1 MDSRH
6 ILSLVNDA
14 AARAERLHQG
24 EAGEIRIG
32 FTSSA
37 PFIRAVS
44 HTFSLFRQSYPG
56 VHMQT
61 REMNTREQIAPLN
74 EGVLDIGLLRNTPLP
89 DTLNREVILHEPLMA
104 MIPREHR
111 LAQKPVVSL
120 TELAEEPFVFFDPHV
135 GTGLYDDI
143 LGLMRRYNLSP
154 TITQEFGVSPASSSV
169 SLSISTA
176 MLAIGLLFTGPLSD
190 AIGRKPVMVTALL
203 LASCCTLLSTMMTSW
218 HGILIMRALIGL
230 SLSGVAAVGMTYLS
244 EEIHP
249 SFVAFS
255 MGLYISGNSIGG
267 MSGRLLSGVMTDF
280 FNWRIALAAIGCFAL
295 ASALMFWKILPA
307 SQHFR
312 PTSLRPKT
320 LFINFRLH
328 WRDRGLPLLF
338 AEGFLLMGAFVT
350 LFNYIG
356 YRLMLSP
363 WELSQAVVGLLSV
376 AYLTGTWS
384 SPKAGAMTSR
394 YGRGP
399 VMLFSTAVM
408 LGGLLLTLF
417 TSLWLIFAGML
428 LFSAGF
434 FAAHSVA
441 SSWIGPRAR
450 RAKGQASSLYLFSYY
465 LGSSIA
471 GTLGGVFWH
480 SYGWNGVGGFIALM
494 LVLAILVGTR
504 LHHRLHA

>member
-1 MDSRH
+1 MSRTTT
-6 ILSLVNDA
+6 VDTA
-14 AARAERLHQG
+14 P
-24 EAGEIRIG
+24 
-32 FTSSA
+32 TSD
-37 PFIRAVS
+37 VD
-44 HTFSLFRQSYPG
+44 
-56 VHMQT
+56 
-61 REMNTREQIAPLN
+61 EQIVTPPDGFIKRGTSPFMRVTLALFSAGLATFALLYCVQPILP
-74 EGVLDIGLLRNTPLP
+74 VLS
-89 DTLNREVILHEPLMA
+89 H
-104 MIPREHR
+104 
-111 LAQKPVVSL
+111 
-120 TELAEEPFVFFDPHV
+120 
-135 GTGLYDDI
+135 
-143 LGLMRRYNLSP
+143 
-154 TITQEFGVSPASSSV
+154 EFGVSPASSSI

-267 MSGRLLSGVMTDF
+267 MSGRLISGVFTDF

-295 ASALMFWKILPA
+295 ASALMFWKILPE
-307 SQHFR
+307 SRHFR

-338 AEGFLLMGAFVT
+338 AEGFLLMGSFVT
-350 LFNYIG
+350 
-356 YRLMLSP
+356 
-363 WELSQAVVGLLSV
+363 
-376 AYLTGTWS
+376 T
-384 SPKAGAMTSR
+384 R

-399 VMLFSTAVM
+399 VMLFSTGVM
-408 LGGLLLTLF
+408 LFGLIMTLF

-441 SSWIGPRAR
+441 SSWIGPRAK

-494 LVLAILVGTR
+494 LVLALLVGAR

>member
-1 MDSRH
+1 MSRTT
-6 ILSLVNDA
+6 ILDDA
-14 AARAERLHQG
+14 TASDIDEQRHSQPVQFIKRG
-24 EAGEIRIG
+24 
-32 FTSSA
+32 TA
-37 PFIRAVS
+37 PFMRVTLALFS
-44 HTFSLFRQSYPG
+44 AGLATFALLYCVQP
-56 VHMQT
+56 
-61 REMNTREQIAPLN
+61 ILP
-74 EGVLDIGLLRNTPLP
+74 VL
-89 DTLNREVILHEPLMA
+89 
-104 MIPREHR
+104 
-111 LAQKPVVSL
+111 S
-120 TELAEEPFVFFDPHV
+120 
-135 GTGLYDDI
+135 
-143 LGLMRRYNLSP
+143 
-154 TITQEFGVSPASSSV
+154 QEFGVSPASSSV

-230 SLSGVAAVGMTYLS
+230 S
-244 EEIHP
+244 
-249 SFVAFS
+249 
-255 MGLYISGNSIGG
+255 
-267 MSGRLLSGVMTDF
+267 LSGVMTDF

>member
-1 MDSRH
+1 MSRTTT
-6 ILSLVNDA
+6 VNDA
-14 AARAERLHQG
+14 TASDIDDQRISQPVQFIQRGTSAFMRVTLALFS
-24 EAGEIRIG
+24 AGLATFALLYCVQPIL
-32 FTSSA
+32 
-37 PFIRAVS
+37 PVLS
-44 HTFSLFRQSYPG
+44 H
-56 VHMQT
+56 
-61 REMNTREQIAPLN
+61 
-74 EGVLDIGLLRNTPLP
+74 
-89 DTLNREVILHEPLMA
+89 
-104 MIPREHR
+104 
-111 LAQKPVVSL
+111 
-120 TELAEEPFVFFDPHV
+120 
-135 GTGLYDDI
+135 
-143 LGLMRRYNLSP
+143 
-154 TITQEFGVSPASSSV
+154 EFGVSPASSSI
-169 SLSISTA
+169 SLSISTG
-176 MLAIGLLFTGPLSD
+176 MLAVGLLFTGPLSD

-218 HGILIMRALIGL
+218 HGILVMRALIGL

-267 MSGRLLSGVMTDF
+267 MSGRLISGVFTDF
-280 FNWRIALAAIGCFAL
+280 FSWRIALAAIGCFAL
-295 ASALMFWKILPA
+295 ASALM
-307 SQHFR
+307 
-312 PTSLRPKT
+312 
-320 LFINFRLH
+320 
-328 WRDRGLPLLF
+328 
-338 AEGFLLMGAFVT
+338 FVT

-384 SPKAGAMTSR
+384 SPKAGSMTVR

-408 LGGLLLTLF
+408 LVGLLMTLF
-417 TSLWLIFAGML
+417 SSLWLIFAGML

-434 FAAHSVA
+434 FGAHSVA

-480 SYGWNGVGGFIALM
+480 NYGWNGVGGFIAMM

-504 LHHRLHA
+504 LHHRLHV